1 MWFSWTEI
9 QSAQMPKITSFK
21 KKWGSAYTT
30 DLESSEEKAD
40 LKDFKR
46 RMSTPVSLWK
56 TRLGHK
62 YSLSLTYKISKQ
74 TDPDA
79 ISEHPKP
86 DIEVMNRYAQYEAK
100 IKNLEGKLHD
110 YEQQNN
116 ELRDMVNTLLKKQF

>member
-1 MWFSWTEI
+1 
-9 QSAQMPKITSFK
+9 MPKITSFK